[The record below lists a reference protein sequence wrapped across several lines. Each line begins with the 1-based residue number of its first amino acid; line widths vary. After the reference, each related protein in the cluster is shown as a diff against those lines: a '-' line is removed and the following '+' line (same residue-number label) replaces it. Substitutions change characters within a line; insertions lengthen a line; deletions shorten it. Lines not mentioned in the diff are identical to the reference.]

1 MSVQILGYCLEVGYS
16 LVEVCFVVEQVFPG
30 DVEVVVVFAVLVVDD
45 FVEVLVV
52 EGGFEVVVDVLVFV
66 VFQRKN
72 FLCFRKIHHFEE
84 LPLLSITGQGVL

>member
-1 MSVQILGYCLEVGYS
+1 MSVQVLGYCLEVGYS

-30 DVEVVVVFAVLVVDD
+30 DVEVVAVFAVLVVDD

-66 VFQRKN
+66 VFQRKS
-72 FLCFRKIHHFEE
+72 FLYWETFHLVFWDFQKTE
-84 LPLLSITGQGVL
+84 V